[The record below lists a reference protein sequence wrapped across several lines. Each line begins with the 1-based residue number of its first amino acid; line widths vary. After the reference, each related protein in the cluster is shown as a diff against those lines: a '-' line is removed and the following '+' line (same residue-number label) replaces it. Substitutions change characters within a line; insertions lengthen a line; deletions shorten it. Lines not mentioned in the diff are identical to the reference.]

1 VPAPA
6 EPRDIRR
13 RHRGATRLA
22 VAAAVAA
29 LTLAACVGADPGG
42 PATSPA
48 PAATGAAADGCD
60 TTNLPGWPRPGQ
72 VTTSGII
79 PVLASSERLVGESRL
94 LFALVD
100 DENRPI
106 ANEDLQVEIGFFD
119 LCADPATPT
128 EVLAPTFAWGITGL
142 TGFYAVT
149 PTFDRP
155 GTWGAAVA
163 VVDPATG
170 EATGAKLQFTVAEDG
185 TTPRVGEPAPAVRTP
200 TLADVGG
207 DVRRISTDPQPE
219 PAFYETSLEE
229 ALAAGEPFLLGFVTP
244 AFCTSAQCGPTI
256 DVIKDAV
263 AEAPIRVVI
272 VEPYE
277 LAWDGVRL
285 EPVLENEAF
294 VPVEA
299 ADAYGIP
306 TEPWLFLVDR
316 DGNVA
321 GSYEAVV
328 GEQELVD
335 AIRSVTASAGG

>member
-1 VPAPA
+1 VPDPFRRW
-6 EPRDIRR
+6 PRR
-13 RHRGATRLA
+13 RTSSSRAVLALAAT
-22 VAAAVAA
+22 AAIV
-29 LTLAACVGADPGG
+29 LAACTAGTPSGGASAPPIGPSNDPVG
-42 PATSPA
+42 SP
-48 PAATGAAADGCD
+48 GAACD
-60 TTNLPGWPRPGQ
+60 TSNLPGWPRPGQ
-72 VTTSGII
+72 MTTSGII

-128 EVLAPTFAWGITGL
+128 EVIAPTFAWGITGM

-170 EATGAKLQFTVAEDG
+170 KADGAKLQFTVAEEG
-185 TTPRVGEPAPAVRTP
+185 TTPRVGEPAPSVATP

-207 DVRRISTDPQPE
+207 EVRRISTDPQPE
-219 PAFYETSLEE
+219 PSFYETSLED

-263 AEAPIRVVI
+263 KEAPIRTVV

-277 LAWDGVRL
+277 LSWDGVRL
-285 EPVLENEAF
+285 QPVLENGSF

-299 ADAYGIP
+299 ARAYGIP
-306 TEPWLFLVDR
+306 TEPWLFLVDDEGR
-316 DGNVA
+316 VA
-321 GSYEAVV
+321 ASYEAVV
-328 GEQELVD
+328 GPDELVA
-335 AIRSVTASAGG
+335 AIRAVTD

>member
-1 VPAPA
+1 VPDPA
-6 EPRDIRR
+6 RR
-13 RHRGATRLA
+13 SWRHRIPSPRAALVL
-22 VAAAVAA
+22 VAAAAI
-29 LTLAACVGADPGG
+29 LIAACTAGTSTGGASTPPVVPSGAPG
-42 PATSPA
+42 A
-48 PAATGAAADGCD
+48 GCD
-60 TTNLPGWPRPGQ
+60 TGNLPGWPRPGQ
-72 VTTSGII
+72 LTTSGVI
-79 PVLASSERLVGESRL
+79 PVLASSERLVGKSRL

-100 DENRPI
+100 DKNRPI

-128 EVLAPTFAWGITGL
+128 EILAPTFAWGITGM

-170 EATGAKLQFTVAEDG
+170 KADGAKLQFSVAEEG
-185 TTPRVGEPAPAVRTP
+185 STPRVGEPAPSVATP

-207 DVRRISTDPQPE
+207 DPRRLSTDPQPE
-219 PAFYETSLEE
+219 PTFYETSLPD

-263 AEAPIRVVI
+263 SEAPIRTVI

-277 LAWDGVRL
+277 LSWDGVRL
-285 EPVLENEAF
+285 QPVLENGSF

-299 ADAYGIP
+299 ARTYGIP
-306 TEPWLFLVDR
+306 TEPWLFLVDG
-316 DGNVA
+316 DGKVA
-321 GSYEAVV
+321 ASYEAVV
-328 GEQELVD
+328 GTEELVG
-335 AIRSVTASAGG
+335 AIRSLTE

>member
-1 VPAPA
+1 MA
-6 EPRDIRR
+6 
-13 RHRGATRLA
+13 GC
-22 VAAAVAA
+22 AA
-29 LTLAACVGADPGG
+29 GSSGG
-42 PATSPA
+42 PPGLPTA
-48 PAATGAAADGCD
+48 PAATGAVSGECD
-60 TTNLPGWPRPGQ
+60 TTSLPGWPRPGQ

-100 DENRPI
+100 DQNRPI
-106 ANEDLQVEIGFFD
+106 ANEDLEVEIGFFD

-128 EVLAPTFAWGITGL
+128 QVLAPAFSWGITGL

-149 PTFDRP
+149 PTFPRP

-185 TTPRVGEPAPAVRTP
+185 TTPRVGEPAPAVKTP

-207 DVRRISTDPQPE
+207 EVRRISTDPQPE
-219 PAFYETSLEE
+219 PSFYETSLDE

-256 DVIKDAV
+256 DVVKDAV
-263 AEAPIRVVI
+263 AEAPIRVVV

-285 EPVLENEAF
+285 EPVLENDGL

-306 TEPWLFLVDR
+306 TEPWLFLVDG
-316 DGNVA
+316 DGNIA
-321 GSYEAVV
+321 ASYEAVV
-328 GEQELVD
+328 GKQELVD
-335 AIRSVTASAGG
+335 AIRSLTD